1 MLSKQFVAE
10 DLLANLDEEQRL
22 AAESLVGPTC
32 ILAGAGTGKTR
43 TITHRIAYGIA
54 KGYYAANRV
63 LALTYTNRAAGELRS
78 RLRALG
84 AAGVQV
90 KTFHAAALSQLE
102 FFWPQFAGVPAPQVL
117 ESKAKLIGQAA
128 TELKLKLDTAAL
140 RDMAAEIEWRKYSML
155 SIEKYEEV
163 VAKRPRIGSLTA
175 EQNVELQKQY
185 EQSKVQSQRLDWE
198 DVLILTLGMLRAE
211 PLALSHVQQ
220 QYRFFT
226 VDEYQDISPLQHA
239 LLDTWMGDH
248 TDLCVVGDPNQTI
261 YSFTGAT
268 SEFLRNFDQR
278 YDDATVLQLTQNY
291 RSTQKIVAAANRVV
305 AQSNSI
311 DSLTAH
317 GEAGEDVK
325 VLQFANLAEEARQVA
340 LVIREQLDA
349 GVKPNEIAV
358 LYRVNG
364 QSEAFEAALSEQQIE
379 YQLRG
384 GERFFNRP
392 EIMRAMTAIRAESNS
407 AAREDK
413 TTFERITDICR
424 SLGWTARQPE
434 SAGAERDKWESLTS
448 LIAMLDEM
456 PEGSTLSQF
465 AAELDERKRSQHE
478 PVKPAV
484 TLSTIHAAKGLEWS
498 QVFIVGTTEGYMPI
512 AYATTAAEIA
522 EEKRLFYVAVTRA
535 KKKLSISWAKRDTA
549 SGRDREPSRFLALLG

>member
-1 MLSKQFVAE
+1 MNANISAE
-10 DLLANLDEEQRL
+10 ALLENLDEEQRQ

-54 KGYYAANRV
+54 RGYYAANRV

-78 RLRALG
+78 RLRQLG
-84 AAGVQV
+84 ASGVQV

-117 ESKAKLIGQAA
+117 ESKAKIVADAA
-128 TELKLKLDTAAL
+128 NELKIKLDTAAIREL
-140 RDMAAEIEWRKYSML
+140 AAEIEWRKYSML
-155 SIEKYEEV
+155 DLDGYAAVIDKRPKIAGIKPEQNLALQALYEE
-163 VAKRPRIGSLTA
+163 
-175 EQNVELQKQY
+175 N
-185 EQSKVQSQRLDWE
+185 KVKSQRLDWE

-239 LLDTWMGDH
+239 LLDCWMGDH

-268 SEFLRNFDQR
+268 SEFLRNFESR
-278 YDDATVLQLTQNY
+278 YDDAKVLQLTQNY
-291 RSTQKIVAAANRVV
+291 RSSQNIVDAANRIV
-305 AQSNSI
+305 ADSSAT
-311 DSLTAH
+311 DSLRSISDKGDSVRVSSYAT
-317 GEAGEDVK
+317 
-325 VLQFANLAEEARQVA
+325 LAEEAKA
-340 LVIREQLDA
+340 TAAAIREQIDS
-349 GVKPNEIAV
+349 GTKPNEIAV

-364 QSEAFEAALSEQQIE
+364 QSEVFEAALTEAAVE

-392 EIMRAMTAIRAESNS
+392 EILRAMTAIRAEANS
-407 AAREDK
+407 AGRPDK
-413 TTFERITDICR
+413 STFEVVTDICR
-424 SLGWTARQPE
+424 SLGWTSREPDH
-434 SAGAERDKWESLTS
+434 AGAERDRWESLTS
-448 LIAMLDEM
+448 LISMLDEM
-456 PEGSTLSQF
+456 PEGSTVAQF

-498 QVFIVGTTEGYMPI
+498 QVFIVGATEGYLPI
-512 AYATTAAEIA
+512 GYATTPAEIA

-535 KKKLSISWAKRDTA
+535 KRKLSISWSKRDGNSA
-549 SGRDREPSRFLALLG
+549 RDREPSRFLNLLG

>member
-1 MLSKQFVAE
+1 VAEFNAE
-10 DLLANLDEEQRL
+10 DLLDNLDEEQRL

-117 ESKAKLIGQAA
+117 DSKAKLIGQAA
-128 TELKLKLDTAAL
+128 TELGLKLDTPAL
-140 RDMAAEIEWRKYSML
+140 RDFAAEIEWRKYSML
-155 SIEKYEEV
+155 SIEQYADV

-175 EQNVELQKQY
+175 DQNLSLQEQY
-185 EQSKVQSQRLDWE
+185 EAVKIKSQRLDWE

-211 PLALSHVQQ
+211 PLALSHVHQ

-239 LLDTWMGDH
+239 LLDAWMGDH

-268 SEFLRNFDQR
+268 SDYLRNFDER
-278 YDDATVLQLTQNY
+278 YEGAKVLQLTHNY
-291 RSTQKIVAAANRVV
+291 RSTKKIVAAANRVV
-305 AQSNSI
+305 ADTSSI
-311 DSLTAH
+311 DPLTSQDDS
-317 GEAGEDVK
+317 GDDVR
-325 VLQFANLAEEARQVA
+325 VLQFASVADEAREVA
-340 LVIREQLDA
+340 LNIRELLSSGA
-349 GVKPNEIAV
+349 KPNEIAV

-364 QSEAFEAALSEQQIE
+364 QSEMFEAALAEQNID

-392 EIMRAMTAIRAESNS
+392 EIARAMTALRAESNS
-407 AAREDK
+407 ASREDK
-413 TTFERITDICR
+413 STFELVTDVCR
-424 SLGWTARQPE
+424 SVGWTAREPE
-434 SAGAERDKWESLTS
+434 GTGAERDRWESLS
-448 LIAMLDEM
+448 ALIAMLAEM
-456 PEGSTLSQF
+456 PGDPTLAQF
-465 AAELDERKRSQHE
+465 SAELDERKRSQHE
-478 PVKPAV
+478 PIKAAV

-498 QVFIVGTTEGYMPI
+498 QVFIVGATEGYLPI
-512 AYATTAAEIA
+512 GYATTPAEVA

-535 KKKLSISWAKRDTA
+535 KKKLSISWSKRDNN
-549 SGRDREPSRFLALLG
+549 SGRDREPSRFLAVLA

>member
-1 MLSKQFVAE
+1 MTEFIAE
-10 DLLANLDEEQRL
+10 DLLDNLDEEQRL

-117 ESKAKLIGQAA
+117 DSKAKLIGQAA
-128 TELKLKLDTAAL
+128 TELGLKLDTAAL
-140 RDMAAEIEWRKYSML
+140 RDFAAEIEWRKYSML
-155 SIEKYEEV
+155 SIEQYADV
-163 VAKRPRIGSLTA
+163 VSKRPRIGSLSA
-175 EQNVELQKQY
+175 DQNLSLQEQY
-185 EQSKVQSQRLDWE
+185 EAVKIKSQRLDWE

-211 PLALSHVQQ
+211 PLALSHVHQ

-239 LLDTWMGDH
+239 LLDAWMGDH

-268 SEFLRNFDQR
+268 SDYLRNFDER
-278 YDDATVLQLTQNY
+278 YEGAKVLQLTHNY
-291 RSTQKIVAAANRVV
+291 RSTKKIVAAANRVV
-305 AQSNSI
+305 ADTSSI
-311 DSLTAH
+311 DPLTSQ
-317 GEAGEDVK
+317 GDSGDDVR
-325 VLQFANLAEEARQVA
+325 VLQFASVADEAREVA
-340 LVIREQLDA
+340 LNIRELLSA
-349 GVKPNEIAV
+349 GAKPNEIAV

-364 QSEAFEAALSEQQIE
+364 QSEMFEAALAEQNIE

-392 EIMRAMTAIRAESNS
+392 EIARAMTALRAESNS
-407 AAREDK
+407 ASREDK
-413 TTFERITDICR
+413 STFELVTDVCR
-424 SLGWTARQPE
+424 SVGWTAREPE
-434 SAGAERDKWESLTS
+434 GAGAERDRWESLS
-448 LIAMLDEM
+448 AMIAMLAEM
-456 PEGSTLSQF
+456 PGDPTLAQF
-465 AAELDERKRSQHE
+465 SAELDERKRSQHE
-478 PVKPAV
+478 PIKAAV

-498 QVFIVGTTEGYMPI
+498 QVFIVGATEGYLPI
-512 AYATTAAEIA
+512 GYATTPAEVA

-535 KKKLSISWAKRDTA
+535 KKKLSISWSKRDNN
-549 SGRDREPSRFLALLG
+549 SGRDREPSRFLAVLA

>member
-1 MLSKQFVAE
+1 MTEFIAE
-10 DLLANLDEEQRL
+10 DLLDNLDEEQRL

-117 ESKAKLIGQAA
+117 DSKAKLIGQAA
-128 TELKLKLDTAAL
+128 TELGLKLDTAAL
-140 RDMAAEIEWRKYSML
+140 RDFAAEIEWRKYSML
-155 SIEKYEEV
+155 SIEQYADV
-163 VAKRPRIGSLTA
+163 VSKRPRIGSLSA
-175 EQNVELQKQY
+175 DQNLLLQEQY
-185 EQSKVQSQRLDWE
+185 EAVKIKSQRLDWE

-211 PLALSHVQQ
+211 PLALSHVHQ

-239 LLDTWMGDH
+239 LLDAWMGDH

-268 SEFLRNFDQR
+268 SDYLRNFDER
-278 YDDATVLQLTQNY
+278 YEGAKVLQLTHNY
-291 RSTQKIVAAANRVV
+291 RSTKKIVAAANRVV
-305 AQSNSI
+305 ADTSSI
-311 DSLTAH
+311 DPLTSQ
-317 GEAGEDVK
+317 GDSGDDVR
-325 VLQFANLAEEARQVA
+325 VLQFASVADEAREVA
-340 LVIREQLDA
+340 LNIRELLSA
-349 GVKPNEIAV
+349 GARPNEIAV

-364 QSEAFEAALSEQQIE
+364 QSEMFEAALAEQNIE

-392 EIMRAMTAIRAESNS
+392 EIARAMTALRAESNS
-407 AAREDK
+407 ASREDK
-413 TTFERITDICR
+413 STFELVTDVCR
-424 SLGWTARQPE
+424 SVGWTAREPE
-434 SAGAERDKWESLTS
+434 GAGAERDRWESLS
-448 LIAMLDEM
+448 ALIAMLAEM
-456 PEGSTLSQF
+456 PGDPTLAQF
-465 AAELDERKRSQHE
+465 SAELDERKRSQHE
-478 PVKPAV
+478 PIKAAV

-498 QVFIVGTTEGYMPI
+498 QVFIVGATEGYLPI
-512 AYATTAAEIA
+512 GYATTPAEVA

-535 KKKLSISWAKRDTA
+535 KKKLSISWSKRDNN
-549 SGRDREPSRFLALLG
+549 SGRDREPSRFLAVLA

>member
-1 MLSKQFVAE
+1 VTEFIAE
-10 DLLANLDEEQRL
+10 DLLDNLDEEQRL

-117 ESKAKLIGQAA
+117 DSKAKLIGQAA
-128 TELKLKLDTAAL
+128 TELGLKLDTAAL
-140 RDMAAEIEWRKYSML
+140 RDFAAEIEWRKYSML
-155 SIEKYEEV
+155 SIEQYADV
-163 VAKRPRIGSLTA
+163 VSKRPRIGSLSA
-175 EQNVELQKQY
+175 DQNLLLQEQY
-185 EQSKVQSQRLDWE
+185 EAVKIKSQRLDWE

-211 PLALSHVQQ
+211 PLALSHVHQ

-239 LLDTWMGDH
+239 LLDAWMGDH

-268 SEFLRNFDQR
+268 SDYLRNFDER
-278 YDDATVLQLTQNY
+278 YEGAKVLQLTHNY
-291 RSTQKIVAAANRVV
+291 RSTKKIVAAANRVV
-305 AQSNSI
+305 ADTSSI
-311 DSLTAH
+311 DPLTSQ
-317 GEAGEDVK
+317 GDSGDDVR
-325 VLQFANLAEEARQVA
+325 VLQFASVADEAREVA
-340 LVIREQLDA
+340 LNIRELLSA
-349 GVKPNEIAV
+349 GARPNEIAV

-364 QSEAFEAALSEQQIE
+364 QSEMFEAALADQNIE

-392 EIMRAMTAIRAESNS
+392 EIARAMTALRAESNS
-407 AAREDK
+407 ASREDK
-413 TTFERITDICR
+413 STFELVTDVCR
-424 SLGWTARQPE
+424 SVGWTAREPE
-434 SAGAERDKWESLTS
+434 GAGAERDRWESLS
-448 LIAMLDEM
+448 ALIAMLAEM
-456 PEGSTLSQF
+456 PGDPTLAQF
-465 AAELDERKRSQHE
+465 SAELDERKRSQHE
-478 PVKPAV
+478 PIKAAV

-498 QVFIVGTTEGYMPI
+498 QVFIVGATEGYLPI
-512 AYATTAAEIA
+512 GYATTPAEVA

-535 KKKLSISWAKRDTA
+535 KKKLSISWSKRDNN
-549 SGRDREPSRFLALLG
+549 SGRDREPSRFLAVLA

>member
-1 MLSKQFVAE
+1 MNANLTAE
-10 DLLANLDEEQRL
+10 SLLENLDEEQRQ

-54 KGYYAANRV
+54 RGYYAANRV
-63 LALTYTNRAAGELRS
+63 LALTYTNRAAGELRA
-78 RLRALG
+78 RLRQLG
-84 AAGVQV
+84 ASGVQV

-102 FFWPQFAGVPAPQVL
+102 FFWPQYAGVPAPQVI
-117 ESKAKLIGQAA
+117 ESKAKLVADAA
-128 TELKLKLDTAAL
+128 NELKLKLDTAAI
-140 RDMAAEIEWRKYSML
+140 RDLAAEIEWRKYSML
-155 SIEKYEEV
+155 SLEGYAEVVNTRPKIGGVKPEQNLAIQSLYEEN
-163 VAKRPRIGSLTA
+163 KI
-175 EQNVELQKQY
+175 K
-185 EQSKVQSQRLDWE
+185 SQRLDWE
-198 DVLILTLGMLRAE
+198 DVLILTLGLLRAE

-239 LLDTWMGDH
+239 LLDIWMGDH

-268 SEFLRNFDQR
+268 SDFLRNFDSR
-278 YDDATVLQLTQNY
+278 FEDAKVLQLTQNY
-291 RSTQKIVAAANRVV
+291 RSSQDIVAAANRIVADSTATDALRSFSGVGEPVRVV
-305 AQSNSI
+305 
-311 DSLTAH
+311 
-317 GEAGEDVK
+317 
-325 VLQFANLAEEARQVA
+325 QFATIADEAREVA
-340 LVIREQLDA
+340 AIIREQIDA
-349 GVKPNEIAV
+349 GTKSNEIAV

-364 QSEAFEAALSEQQIE
+364 QSEVFEAALAERSID

-392 EIMRAMTAIRAESNS
+392 EILRAMTAIRAEANS
-407 AAREDK
+407 AGRPDK
-413 TTFERITDICR
+413 STFEVITDICR
-424 SLGWTARQPE
+424 SLGWTSREPDHG
-434 SAGAERDKWESLTS
+434 GAERDRWESLS
-448 LIAMLDEM
+448 ALIAMLDEM
-456 PEGSTLSQF
+456 PEGATVGQF

-498 QVFIVGTTEGYMPI
+498 QVFIVGATEGYLPI
-512 AYATTAAEIA
+512 GYATTPAEIA

-535 KKKLSISWAKRDTA
+535 KRKLTVTWSQRDA
-549 SGRDREPSRFLALLG
+549 VSHRDREPSRFLSLLG

>member
-1 MLSKQFVAE
+1 VTEFIAE
-10 DLLANLDEEQRL
+10 DLLDNLDEEQRL

-117 ESKAKLIGQAA
+117 DSKAKLIGQAA
-128 TELKLKLDTAAL
+128 TELGLKLDTAAL
-140 RDMAAEIEWRKYSML
+140 RDFAAEIEWRKYSML
-155 SIEKYEEV
+155 SIEQYADV
-163 VAKRPRIGSLTA
+163 VSKRPRIGSLSA
-175 EQNVELQKQY
+175 DQNLLLQEQY
-185 EQSKVQSQRLDWE
+185 EALKIKSQRLDWE

-211 PLALSHVQQ
+211 PLALSHVHQ

-239 LLDTWMGDH
+239 LLDAWMGDH

-268 SEFLRNFDQR
+268 SDYLRNFDER
-278 YDDATVLQLTQNY
+278 YEGAKVLQLTHNY
-291 RSTQKIVAAANRVV
+291 RSTKKIVAAANRVV
-305 AQSNSI
+305 ADTSSI
-311 DSLTAH
+311 DPLTSQ
-317 GEAGEDVK
+317 GDSGDDVR
-325 VLQFANLAEEARQVA
+325 VLQFASVADEAREVA
-340 LVIREQLDA
+340 LNIRELLSA
-349 GVKPNEIAV
+349 GAKPNEIAV

-364 QSEAFEAALSEQQIE
+364 QSEMFEAALAEQNVE

-392 EIMRAMTAIRAESNS
+392 EIARAMTALRAESNS
-407 AAREDK
+407 ASREDK
-413 TTFERITDICR
+413 STFELVTDVCR
-424 SLGWTARQPE
+424 SVGWTAREPE
-434 SAGAERDKWESLTS
+434 GAGAERDRWESLS
-448 LIAMLDEM
+448 ALIAMLAEM
-456 PEGSTLSQF
+456 PGDPTLAQF
-465 AAELDERKRSQHE
+465 SAELDERKRSQHE
-478 PVKPAV
+478 PIKAAV

-498 QVFIVGTTEGYMPI
+498 QVFIVGATEGYLPI
-512 AYATTAAEIA
+512 GYATTPAEVA

-535 KKKLSISWAKRDTA
+535 KKKLSISWSKRDNN
-549 SGRDREPSRFLALLG
+549 SGRDREPSRFLAVLA

>member
-1 MLSKQFVAE
+1 MAQEFLAE
-10 DLLANLDEEQRL
+10 DLLSNLDDEQRL

-54 KGYYAANRV
+54 MGYYAANRV

-117 ESKAKLIGQAA
+117 ESKGKLIGQAA
-128 TELKLKLDTAAL
+128 TELGLKLDTAAL
-140 RDMAAEIEWRKYSML
+140 RDFAAEIEWRKYSML
-155 SIEKYEEV
+155 SIEQYAELV
-163 VAKRPRIGSLTA
+163 SKRPRVGSLTA
-175 EQNVELQKQY
+175 EQNLALQEQY
-185 EQSKVQSQRLDWE
+185 ELSKVRSQRLDWE

-226 VDEYQDISPLQHA
+226 VDEYQDISPLQHE
-239 LLDTWMGDH
+239 LLDAWMGDH

-268 SEFLRNFDQR
+268 SDFLRNFATR
-278 YDDATVLQLTQNY
+278 YEDAKVMQLTQNY
-291 RSTQKIVAAANRVV
+291 RSTQRIVSAANRVV
-305 AQSNSI
+305 AESNPV
-311 DSLTAH
+311 DALTSQ
-317 GEAGEDVK
+317 GEVGDEVR
-325 VLQFANLAEEARQVA
+325 VLQFAHITEEAKEVA
-340 LVIREQLDA
+340 LAVKEQLAA

-364 QSEAFEAALSEQQIE
+364 QSEVFEAALADQKVD

-392 EIMRAMTAIRAESNS
+392 EIARAMTALRAESNS
-407 AAREDK
+407 ASREDK
-413 TTFERITDICR
+413 STFELVTDVCR
-424 SLGWTARQPE
+424 SLGWTAREPDA
-434 SAGAERDKWESLTS
+434 AGAERDRWESLS
-448 LIAMLDEM
+448 ALIAMLAEM
-456 PEGSTLSQF
+456 PEGSSLAQF

-498 QVFIVGTTEGYMPI
+498 HVFIVGVTEGYLPI
-512 AYATTAAEIA
+512 AYAGTAAEIA
-522 EEKRLFYVAVTRA
+522 EEKRLFYVAITRA
-535 KKKLSISWAKRDTA
+535 KRKLSISWSKRDNN
-549 SGRDREPSRFLALLG
+549 SGREREPSRFLNLVA

>member
-1 MLSKQFVAE
+1 MTEFIAE
-10 DLLANLDEEQRL
+10 DLLDNLDEEQRL

-117 ESKAKLIGQAA
+117 DSKAKLIGQAA
-128 TELKLKLDTAAL
+128 TELGLKLDTAAL
-140 RDMAAEIEWRKYSML
+140 RDFAAEIEWRKYSML
-155 SIEKYEEV
+155 SIEQYADV
-163 VAKRPRIGSLTA
+163 VSKRPRIGSLSA
-175 EQNVELQKQY
+175 DQNLSLQEQY
-185 EQSKVQSQRLDWE
+185 EAVKIKSQRLDWE

-211 PLALSHVQQ
+211 PLALSHVHQ

-239 LLDTWMGDH
+239 LLDAWMGDH

-268 SEFLRNFDQR
+268 SDYLRNFDER
-278 YDDATVLQLTQNY
+278 YEGAKVLQLTHNY
-291 RSTQKIVAAANRVV
+291 RSTKKIVAAANRVV
-305 AQSNSI
+305 ADTSSI
-311 DSLTAH
+311 DPLTTQ
-317 GEAGEDVK
+317 GDSGDDVR
-325 VLQFANLAEEARQVA
+325 VLQFASVADEAREVA
-340 LVIREQLDA
+340 LNIRELLSA
-349 GVKPNEIAV
+349 GAKPNEIAV

-364 QSEAFEAALSEQQIE
+364 QSEMFEAALADQNIE

-392 EIMRAMTAIRAESNS
+392 EIARAMTALRAESNS
-407 AAREDK
+407 ASREDK
-413 TTFERITDICR
+413 STFELVTDVCR
-424 SLGWTARQPE
+424 SVGWTAREPE
-434 SAGAERDKWESLTS
+434 GAGAERDRWESLS
-448 LIAMLDEM
+448 ALIAMLAEM
-456 PEGSTLSQF
+456 PGDPTLAQF
-465 AAELDERKRSQHE
+465 SAELDERKRSQHE
-478 PVKPAV
+478 PIKAAV

-498 QVFIVGTTEGYMPI
+498 QVFIVGATEGYLPI
-512 AYATTAAEIA
+512 GYATTPAEVA

-535 KKKLSISWAKRDTA
+535 KKKLSISWSKRDNN
-549 SGRDREPSRFLALLG
+549 SGRDREPSRFLAVLA

>member
-1 MLSKQFVAE
+1 MAEFVAE
-10 DLLANLDEEQRL
+10 DLLANLDEQQRV
-22 AAESLVGPTC
+22 AAQSLVGPTC

-63 LALTYTNRAAGELRS
+63 LALTYTNRAAGELRA

-117 ESKAKLIGQAA
+117 DSKGKLIAQAA
-128 TELKLKLDTAAL
+128 TELGLKLDTAAL
-140 RDMAAEIEWRKYSML
+140 RDFAAEIEWRKYSML
-155 SIEKYEEV
+155 SVEQYAEV
-163 VAKRPRIGSLTA
+163 VAKRPKIGMLSA
-175 EQNVELQKQY
+175 DQNVSLQHQY
-185 EQSKVQSQRLDWE
+185 ESVKVKAQRLDWE

-239 LLDTWMGDH
+239 LLDTWMGEH

-268 SEFLRNFDQR
+268 SDYLKNFEQR
-278 YDDATVLQLTQNY
+278 FEDAKVLQLTNNY
-291 RSTQKIVAAANRVV
+291 RSTKKIVAAANAVVSDSTAIDALTSQGEVGDDVRV
-305 AQSNSI
+305 Q
-311 DSLTAH
+311 
-317 GEAGEDVK
+317 
-325 VLQFANLAEEARQVA
+325 QFANIADEAREVA
-340 LVIREQLDA
+340 LNIREMLAA
-349 GVKPNEIAV
+349 GAKANEIAV

-364 QSEAFEAALSEQQIE
+364 QSEAFEAALAEHNIE

-392 EIMRAMTAIRAESNS
+392 EIARAMLALRAEANS
-407 AAREDK
+407 AAKTDK
-413 TTFERITDICR
+413 STFELVTDVCR
-424 SLGWTARQPE
+424 SVGWTAREPE
-434 SAGAERDKWESLTS
+434 GAGAERDRWESLS
-448 LIAMLDEM
+448 ALIAMLGEM
-456 PEGSTLSQF
+456 PGEPTLAQF

-478 PVKPAV
+478 PIKPAV
-484 TLSTIHAAKGLEWS
+484 TLSTIHAAKGLEWA
-498 QVFIVGTTEGYMPI
+498 QVFIVGATEGYLPI
-512 AYATTAAEIA
+512 GYATTPAEVA

-535 KKKLSISWAKRDTA
+535 KKKLNVSWSKRDGG
-549 SGRDREPSRFLALLG
+549 SSRDREPSRFLAFLN

>member
-1 MLSKQFVAE
+1 M
-10 DLLANLDEEQRL
+10 

-117 ESKAKLIGQAA
+117 ESKAKLIGIAA
-128 TELKLKLDTAAL
+128 TELGFKLDTAAL
-140 RDMAAEIEWRKYSML
+140 RDAAAEIEWRKYSML
-155 SIEKYEEV
+155 SIEQYVAV
-163 VAKRPRIGSLTA
+163 VQKRSKIGSLTA
-175 EQNVELQKQY
+175 EQNVALQEQY
-185 EQSKVQSQRLDWE
+185 ELSKVKAQKLDWE
-198 DVLILTLGMLRAE
+198 DVLILTLGLLRAE

-268 SEFLRNFDQR
+268 SDYLRNFDSR
-278 YDDATVLQLTQNY
+278 YDDAKVLQLTQNY

-305 AQSNSI
+305 AAANSI
-311 DSLTAH
+311 DALTSN

-325 VLQFANLAEEARQVA
+325 VLQFATISDEAKEVA
-340 LVIREQLDA
+340 LAIREKLDS
-349 GVKPNEIAV
+349 GTKPNEIAV

-364 QSEAFEAALSEQQIE
+364 QSEVFEAALADQNID

-392 EIMRAMTAIRAESNS
+392 EIMRAMTALRAESNS
-407 AAREDK
+407 ASREDK
-413 TTFERITDICR
+413 STFELVTDVCR
-424 SLGWTARQPE
+424 SLGWTAREPD
-434 SAGAERDKWESLTS
+434 SAGAERDRWESLS
-448 LIAMLDEM
+448 ALIGMLAEM
-456 PEGSTLSQF
+456 PDDATLAQF

-498 QVFIVGTTEGYMPI
+498 QVFIVGATEGYMPI

-522 EEKRLFYVAVTRA
+522 EEKRLFYVAITRA
-535 KKKLSISWAKRDTA
+535 KTKLSISWSKRDNNST
-549 SGRDREPSRFLALLG
+549 REREASRFITLLS

>member
-1 MLSKQFVAE
+1 MSEQFVAE
-10 DLLANLDEEQRL
+10 DLLANLDDEQRA

-117 ESKAKLIGQAA
+117 ESKGKLIGQAA
-128 TELKLKLDTAAL
+128 TELGLKLDTAAL
-140 RDMAAEIEWRKYSML
+140 RDFAAEIEWRKYSML
-155 SIEKYEEV
+155 SIEQYTAA
-163 VAKRPRIGSLTA
+163 VAARPKVGSLSV
-175 EQNVELQKQY
+175 EQNLALQEQY
-185 EQSKVQSQRLDWE
+185 EITKVRAQKLDWE

-268 SEFLRNFDQR
+268 SDYLRNFDSR
-278 YDDATVLQLTQNY
+278 YENATVLQLTQNY
-291 RSTQKIVAAANRVV
+291 RSTQKIVTAANRVV
-305 AQSNSI
+305 AAANAI
-311 DSLTAH
+311 EPLTAH
-317 GEAGEDVK
+317 GEVGDEVK
-325 VLQFANLAEEARQVA
+325 ILEFANLTDEANQVA
-340 LVIREQLDA
+340 LAISEQLAA
-349 GVKPNEIAV
+349 GAKPSEIAV

-364 QSEAFEAALSEQQIE
+364 QSEIFEAALAERNIE

-392 EIMRAMTAIRAESNS
+392 EIMRAMTALRAEANS
-407 AAREDK
+407 ASREDK
-413 TTFERITDICR
+413 STFELVTDVCR
-424 SLGWTARQPE
+424 SLGWTAREPE
-434 SAGAERDKWESLTS
+434 TAGAERDRWESLS
-448 LIAMLDEM
+448 ALIGMLAEM
-456 PEGSTLSQF
+456 PEGASLGQF

-498 QVFIVGTTEGYMPI
+498 QVFIVGATEGYLPI
-512 AYATTAAEIA
+512 AYASSEAAVL

-535 KKKLSISWAKRDTA
+535 KKKLSISWSKRDNN
-549 SGRDREPSRFLALLG
+549 SNRDRQPSRFLALLG

>member
-1 MLSKQFVAE
+1 MAKEFLAE
-10 DLLANLDEEQRL
+10 DLLSNLDDEQRL

-117 ESKAKLIGQAA
+117 ESKGKLIGQAA
-128 TELKLKLDTAAL
+128 TELGLKLDTAAL
-140 RDMAAEIEWRKYSML
+140 RDVAAEIEWRKYSML
-155 SIEKYEEV
+155 SIEQYAELV
-163 VAKRPRIGSLTA
+163 SKRPRVGSLTA
-175 EQNVELQKQY
+175 EQNLALQEQY
-185 EQSKVQSQRLDWE
+185 ELSKVRSQRLDWE

-226 VDEYQDISPLQHA
+226 VDEYQDISPLQHE
-239 LLDTWMGDH
+239 LLDAWMGDH

-268 SEFLRNFDQR
+268 SDFLRNFATR
-278 YDDATVLQLTQNY
+278 YEDAKVMQLTQNY
-291 RSTQKIVAAANRVV
+291 RSTQKIVSAANRVV
-305 AQSNSI
+305 AESNPV
-311 DSLTAH
+311 DALTSQGEVGDEVRVLEFAH
-317 GEAGEDVK
+317 ITDEAKE
-325 VLQFANLAEEARQVA
+325 VA
-340 LVIREQLDA
+340 LAVKEQLAA

-364 QSEAFEAALSEQQIE
+364 QSEVFEAALADQKVD

-392 EIMRAMTAIRAESNS
+392 EIARAMTALRAESNS
-407 AAREDK
+407 ASREDK
-413 TTFERITDICR
+413 STFELVTDVCR
-424 SLGWTARQPE
+424 SLGWTAREPDA
-434 SAGAERDKWESLTS
+434 AGAERDRWESLS
-448 LIAMLDEM
+448 ALIAMLAEM
-456 PEGSTLSQF
+456 PEGSSLAQF

-498 QVFIVGTTEGYMPI
+498 HVFIVGVTEGYLPI
-512 AYATTAAEIA
+512 AYAGTAAEIA
-522 EEKRLFYVAVTRA
+522 EEKRLFYVAITRA
-535 KKKLSISWAKRDTA
+535 KRKLSISWSKRDNN
-549 SGRDREPSRFLALLG
+549 SGREREPSRFLSLVA

>member
-1 MLSKQFVAE
+1 MAKEFLAE
-10 DLLANLDEEQRL
+10 DLLSNLDDEQRL

-117 ESKAKLIGQAA
+117 ESKGKLIGQAA
-128 TELKLKLDTAAL
+128 TELGLKLDTAAL
-140 RDMAAEIEWRKYSML
+140 RDVAAEIEWRKYSML
-155 SIEKYEEV
+155 SIEQYAELA
-163 VAKRPRIGSLTA
+163 AKRPRVGSLTA
-175 EQNVELQKQY
+175 EQNLALQEQY
-185 EQSKVQSQRLDWE
+185 ELSKVRSQRLDWE

-226 VDEYQDISPLQHA
+226 VDEYQDISPLQHE

-268 SEFLRNFDQR
+268 SDFLRNFSTR
-278 YDDATVLQLTQNY
+278 YEDAKVLQLTQNY
-291 RSTQKIVAAANRVV
+291 RSTQKIVSAANRVV
-305 AQSNSI
+305 AEANPV
-311 DSLTAH
+311 DALTSH
-317 GEAGEDVK
+317 GEVGDEVR
-325 VLQFANLAEEARQVA
+325 VLQFAHITDEAKEVA
-340 LVIREQLDA
+340 LAVREQLAA

-364 QSEAFEAALSEQQIE
+364 QSEVFEAALADQNVD

-392 EIMRAMTAIRAESNS
+392 EIARAMTALRAESNS
-407 AAREDK
+407 ATREDK
-413 TTFERITDICR
+413 STFELVTDVCR
-424 SLGWTARQPE
+424 SLGWTAREPDA
-434 SAGAERDKWESLTS
+434 AGAERDRWESLS
-448 LIAMLDEM
+448 ALIAMLAEM
-456 PEGSTLSQF
+456 PEGSSLAQF

-498 QVFIVGTTEGYMPI
+498 HVFIVGVTEGYLPI
-512 AYATTAAEIA
+512 AYASTPAEIA

-535 KKKLSISWAKRDTA
+535 KRKLSISWSKRDNN
-549 SGRDREPSRFLALLG
+549 SGREREPSRFLSLVA

>member
-1 MLSKQFVAE
+1 VTEFIAE
-10 DLLANLDEEQRL
+10 DLLDNLDEEQRL

-117 ESKAKLIGQAA
+117 DSKAKLIGQAA
-128 TELKLKLDTAAL
+128 TELGLKLDTAAL
-140 RDMAAEIEWRKYSML
+140 RDFAAEIEWRKYSML
-155 SIEKYEEV
+155 SIEQYADV
-163 VAKRPRIGSLTA
+163 VSKRPRIGSLSA
-175 EQNVELQKQY
+175 DQNLSLQEQY
-185 EQSKVQSQRLDWE
+185 EAVKIKSQRLDWE

-211 PLALSHVQQ
+211 PLALSHVHQ

-239 LLDTWMGDH
+239 LLDAWMGDH

-268 SEFLRNFDQR
+268 SDYLRNFDER
-278 YDDATVLQLTQNY
+278 YEGAKVLQLTHNY
-291 RSTQKIVAAANRVV
+291 RSTKKIVAAANRVV
-305 AQSNSI
+305 ADTSSI
-311 DSLTAH
+311 DPLTSQ
-317 GEAGEDVK
+317 GDSGDDVR
-325 VLQFANLAEEARQVA
+325 VLQFASVADEAREVA
-340 LVIREQLDA
+340 LNIRELLSA
-349 GVKPNEIAV
+349 GAKPNEIAV

-364 QSEAFEAALSEQQIE
+364 QSEMFEAALAEQNIE

-392 EIMRAMTAIRAESNS
+392 EIARAMTALRAESNS
-407 AAREDK
+407 ASREDK
-413 TTFERITDICR
+413 STFELVTDVCR
-424 SLGWTARQPE
+424 SVGWTAREPE
-434 SAGAERDKWESLTS
+434 GAGAERDRWESLS
-448 LIAMLDEM
+448 AMIAMLAEM
-456 PEGSTLSQF
+456 PGDPTLAQF
-465 AAELDERKRSQHE
+465 SAELDERKRSQHE
-478 PVKPAV
+478 PIKAAV

-498 QVFIVGTTEGYMPI
+498 QVFIVGATEGYLPI
-512 AYATTAAEIA
+512 GYATTPAEVA

-535 KKKLSISWAKRDTA
+535 KKKLSISWSKRDNN
-549 SGRDREPSRFLALLG
+549 SGRDREPSRFLAVLA